1 MIEMDKEK
9 KLVRKTL
16 AIVAIA
22 AIGTSFAVT
31 SPSSAKAE
39 QINTSKNVIPNNV
52 KFTEQ
57 SKNSAYQNLDERL
70 TTMLKSAA
78 SWYGPYGHHTIRAT
92 ELTGS
97 NIENS
102 IIENSQ
108 LLTVGEDTFEN
119 TLGHEITY
127 RTTGYEH
134 EFQETTSTTNTS
146 GWTFGY
152 NYNAS
157 LSVMGAT
164 ASHQFS
170 VDYNMSTSN
179 TIEKSQKRKFTV
191 PSQEIPIPSGK
202 KYKVEYRFEK
212 LTISGSSRINAD
224 LFGDVTYMWNNQPLS
239 PNLLYSALNKAT
251 NKQGF
256 EQVIRDTS
264 LTPEWNDKFGV
275 RATGIGAFRTE
286 FGTRLIARISD
297 VTDTKNPVTVQT
309 KTIPVKFE
317 TISENIKV
325 IE

>member
-1 MIEMDKEK
+1 MRKGK
-9 KLVRKTL
+9 KIVRKTL
-16 AIVAIA
+16 GIAAIA
-22 AIGTSFAVT
+22 SIGTSFAMT
-31 SPSSAKAE
+31 SPSLANAE
-39 QINTSKNVIPNNV
+39 QINTSKNVLPNNV
-52 KFTEQ
+52 KLAEQ
-57 SKNSAYQNLDERL
+57 SKTSAYQNLDERL
-70 TTMLKSAA
+70 TAMLKSSADTK
-78 SWYGPYGHHTIRAT
+78 SGQQYGHHTIRAT
-92 ELTGS
+92 ELHGS

-134 EFQETTSTTNTS
+134 EFTETTSTTNTS

-179 TIEKSQKRKFTV
+179 TTEKSQTRKFTV
-191 PSQEIPIPSGK
+191 PSQEIPVPAGK

-212 LTISGSSRINAD
+212 LTISGKSRINAD
-224 LFGDVTYMWNNQPLS
+224 LFGDITYMWNNKPLS
-239 PNLLYSALNKAT
+239 GTLLHSALNKAT
-251 NKQGF
+251 DKQGF
-256 EQVIRDTS
+256 EPVIRDTS

-275 RATGIGAFRTE
+275 RATGIGEFRTE
-286 FGTRLIARISD
+286 FGTRLTAKLTD
-297 VTDTKNPVTVQT
+297 VTDPRNPVLVET
-309 KTIPVKFE
+309 KAVPVKFK
-317 TISENIKV
+317 TISENTKV
-325 IE
+325 VE